1 MLGRAAT
8 LADVGNVAA
17 FAASDQARSITA
29 TSINITSAQ
38 SPTSACQLV
47 FLGVR
52 SESYGSR
59 MRTAKL
65 LNRIATGAVT
75 NVSFS
80 DLVVL
85 LDALGFKEVGSR
97 GSHRVFMRPGVIEIL
112 TLQVQRGQAKPYQVR
127 QVAALVRR
135 YNLQLEDEP

>member
-1 MLGRAAT
+1 
-8 LADVGNVAA
+8 
-17 FAASDQARSITA
+17 
-29 TSINITSAQ
+29 
-38 SPTSACQLV
+38 
-47 FLGVR
+47 
-52 SESYGSR
+52 

-65 LNRIATGAVT
+65 LSRITTGAVT

-85 LDALGFKEVGSR
+85 LDALGFEEAGGR

-112 TLQVQRGQAKPYQVR
+112 TLQVQHGQAKPYQVR

-135 YNLQLEDEP
+135 YNLQLEDEQ

>member
-1 MLGRAAT
+1 
-8 LADVGNVAA
+8 
-17 FAASDQARSITA
+17 
-29 TSINITSAQ
+29 
-38 SPTSACQLV
+38 
-47 FLGVR
+47 
-52 SESYGSR
+52 

>member
-1 MLGRAAT
+1 
-8 LADVGNVAA
+8 
-17 FAASDQARSITA
+17 
-29 TSINITSAQ
+29 
-38 SPTSACQLV
+38 
-47 FLGVR
+47 
-52 SESYGSR
+52 

-85 LDALGFKEVGSR
+85 LDALGFKEVGGR

-127 QVAALVRR
+127 QVPALVRR